1 MTSVLFL
8 PLAQTTH
15 GKYSIEDIFFA
26 SSHAWSGSLY
36 HVSLLTVNGELKLTF
51 HPVSPIV
58 SRKNSKHFAD
68 AYIELLKSIAVEI
81 DGMKT
86 VVDEEKRFSQ
96 DTILGL
102 LAAGAVFCGVAIHWD
117 AWSHFVSSLIA
128 MRENT
133 PDVKDFWDALN
144 FWIFF
149 AVAHPILQPLLWISD
164 VLHGS
169 PGPMVADLVPL
180 TFLIGNLVFI
190 GATLVSK
197 SVSLSS
203 LVERKIYV
211 ALNMSLKD
219 RISTLRA
226 ENVQIR
232 YIINIAAL
240 SAFLM
245 YVGAGLDGQGG
256 LGDYNLQLDDSY
268 KGEIV
273 KGCPAY
279 ADIRQPSMEGF
290 DLEKYQG
297 RWYEQK
303 FHDWTQF
310 KEVCLFLVAIDFNCY
325 PCPMD
330 DF

>member
-1 MTSVLFL
+1 MTSALFH
-8 PLAQTTH
+8 PLTQTTH

-58 SRKNSKHFAD
+58 SRENSKHFAD
-68 AYIELLKSIAVEI
+68 AYIDLLTSIAI
-81 DGMKT
+81 GNDGIT
-86 VVDEEKRFSQ
+86 TAVDEEKRFSQ

-102 LAAGAVFCGVAIHWD
+102 LAVGAVFFGVAIHWD
-117 AWSHFVSSLIA
+117 AWSHFVSSLIT

-180 TFLIGNLVFI
+180 SFLIGNLVFI

-197 SVSLSS
+197 SVSFSS
-203 LVERKIYV
+203 L
-211 ALNMSLKD
+211 
-219 RISTLRA
+219 
-226 ENVQIR
+226 
-232 YIINIAAL
+232 
-240 SAFLM
+240 
-245 YVGAGLDGQGG
+245 
-256 LGDYNLQLDDSY
+256 
-268 KGEIV
+268 
-273 KGCPAY
+273 
-279 ADIRQPSMEGF
+279 
-290 DLEKYQG
+290 LEKKISSKNVSEGPYFIPT
-297 RWYEQK
+297 W
-303 FHDWTQF
+303 
-310 KEVCLFLVAIDFNCY
+310 
-325 PCPMD
+325 
-330 DF
+330 

>member
-1 MTSVLFL
+1 
-8 PLAQTTH
+8 
-15 GKYSIEDIFFA
+15 
-26 SSHAWSGSLY
+26 LY

-58 SRKNSKHFAD
+58 SRENSKHFAD
-68 AYIELLKSIAVEI
+68 AYIGLLKSIAVGNDGVNTTI
-81 DGMKT
+81 DN
-86 VVDEEKRFSQ
+86 EKRFSQ
-96 DTILGL
+96 DTILGV
-102 LAAGAVFCGVAIHWD
+102 LAAGAVIYGVAIHWD
-117 AWSHFVSSLIA
+117 AWSHFFSSLIT

-149 AVAHPILQPLLWISD
+149 AVAHPILQPLLWISE

-180 TFLIGNLVFI
+180 TFLMGNLAFI

-197 SVSLSS
+197 SVSFSSLFEKKIYLALKTPLKDHLSS
-203 LVERKIYV
+203 LLAQY
-211 ALNMSLKD
+211 
-219 RISTLRA
+219 
-226 ENVQIR
+226 VQIR
-232 YIINIAAL
+232 SVANIAAL

-245 YVGAGLDGQGG
+245 YLGSGLDGQGG

-268 KGEIV
+268 KGQIV
-273 KGCPAY
+273 KGCPTY

-290 DLEKYQG
+290 DLQKYQG

-310 KEVCLFLVAIDFNCY
+310 KEVCLFFYYRVHFCRPHIDC
-325 PCPMD
+325 
-330 DF
+330 